1 MYCGAIRASAAR
13 RVVAEMSSS
22 SDNLQSWLAT
32 VKLGKFLAEADLI
45 KLCEIVK
52 GKLLEEPNIRPVSS
66 PVTVCGDLHGQFY
79 DVLELF
85 KQGGDVERTKY
96 IFLVCTSAIEKEMGE
111 REREM

>member
-1 MYCGAIRASAAR
+1 
-13 RVVAEMSSS
+13 MSSS

-66 PVTVCGDLHGQFY
+66 PVTVCGDVQDMALLSTQTFLLDLLTLLLLEGPTFSKRVSLAMKLRGIAEVVDFLTNSLNLHG
-79 DVLELF
+79 
-85 KQGGDVERTKY
+85 KQM
-96 IFLVCTSAIEKEMGE
+96 L
-111 REREM
+111 